1 MDTQSII
8 KKALKLF
15 EINSTAIDCVF
26 KEDFEK
32 LIEIIKQY
40 NGMKLELKTLIM
52 GEAFIEIPNELARS
66 VLIKINNNEPFE
78 IDNII
83 AFLLG
88 EQDIEKYLNEQLCI
102 EFLSD
107 EKIHQLE
114 SDLFYSWYSG
124 RDYIDS
130 LFKTELLILGVE
142 IPNHLKIYADEVR
155 KCLVFDQYNA
165 ACSFCRTIFEA
176 SIRDIGERKELPH
189 TRKQIGNA
197 LINSV
202 IENNDLKETA
212 KTLYIKLCDVTH
224 GFKML
229 DYKTS
234 AKLFRET
241 FQFIS
246 LLYKTMSY
254 K

>member
-1 MDTQSII
+1 MDTQNIV

-40 NGMKLELKTLIM
+40 NGMKLELRTLIM
-52 GEAFIEIPNELARS
+52 GEAFIEIQDELARS

-83 AFLLG
+83 AFLSG
-88 EQDIEKYLNEQLCI
+88 EQDIEKYLDEQLDI

-107 EKIHQLE
+107 EKLNQLE

-124 RDYIDS
+124 REYIDS

-142 IPNHLKIYADEVR
+142 IPYHLKIYADEVR
-155 KCLVFDQYNA
+155 NCLAFEQYNA

-176 SIRDIGERKELPH
+176 SIRDIGERKELTH
-189 TRKQIGNA
+189 TRKQIGCT
-197 LINSV
+197 LIDSV
-202 IENNDLKETA
+202 IKNNELNRSA
-212 KTLYIKLCDVTH
+212 RTLYKDLCAVTH
-224 GFKML
+224 GFEML

-246 LLYKTMSY
+246 KLYKTMSY
-254 K
+254 I